1 MTPQELTEV
10 CAMLLAHQITNID
23 SIRFSEGRSAYF
35 YVSCIDWQY
44 TVARMLEEKDVAP
57 TTRVQLSGDL
67 LYVHTNIAELYGIE
81 GLTLATTMP
90 LDMVRGFMQQL
101 LETGAQHGRV
111 MAAIALGEA

>member
-10 CAMLLAHQITNID
+10 CAMLLAHQITTIE
-23 SIRFSEGRSAYF
+23 SISCAEGRSAYF

-44 TVARMLEEKDVAP
+44 AVARMLEEKDTAP

-67 LYVHTNIAELYGIE
+67 LYVHTDLADLYGVA
-81 GLTLATTMP
+81 GLTLATRMP

-111 MAAIALGEA
+111 MAAIAMGDA